1 MNGLRIERIEGRQV
15 LDSRGNPTVEAQITL
30 QNGVTAGAIVPS
42 GASTGE
48 HEAHEL
54 RDGNMALYGG
64 KSVTQA
70 VENINSKIWPKLKGA
85 SVLRQTELDNI
96 MLSLDNTPNKSKLG
110 ANAIL
115 AVSLACA
122 KTAAKALNIPLYSY
136 LGGCYSQTMPV
147 PMMNILNGGAH
158 SNNNIDIQEFM
169 IMPVGAKSFEE
180 CLSSCCNVYHTLG
193 KILKERGLT
202 TAVGDEG
209 GFAPNLNSD
218 EEAIELIME
227 AIIQAGLNT
236 NKMKIAL
243 DAAASEWQKGSS
255 YTLPK
260 RGTDMTSQQLIDYW
274 KQLVNKYP
282 IISIEDGLGENDW
295 EGWQSLTEQLGDKVQ
310 LVGDDLFVTNARR
323 VQQGIQQ
330 RAGNSVLIK
339 INQIGTLSETMQT
352 IELAKSYGYSTVISH
367 RSGETEDTTIADL
380 AVAVNAGQIKTGAP
394 CRGERTAKYNRLL
407 RIEKQL
413 GKGALYG
420 NSKILGL

>member
-70 VENINSKIWPKLKGA
+70 VENINSKILPKLKGA

-209 GFAPNLNSD
+209 GFAPSLNSD
-218 EEAIELIME
+218 EEAIELITE

-243 DAAASEWQKGSS
+243 DAAASEWQNGSS

-295 EGWQSLTEQLGDKVQ
+295 EGWQGLTQQLGGKVQ

>member
-64 KSVTQA
+64 KSVTKA
-70 VENINSKIWPKLKGA
+70 VENINSKILPKLKGA

-209 GFAPNLNSD
+209 GFAPSLNSD
-218 EEAIELIME
+218 EEAIELITE

-243 DAAASEWQKGSS
+243 DAAASEWQNGSS

-295 EGWQSLTEQLGDKVQ
+295 EGWQALTQQLGGKVQ

>member
-70 VENINSKIWPKLKGA
+70 VENINSKILPKLKGA

-209 GFAPNLNSD
+209 GFAPSLNSD
-218 EEAIELIME
+218 EEAIELITE

-243 DAAASEWQKGSS
+243 DAAASEWQNGSS

-295 EGWQSLTEQLGDKVQ
+295 EGWQDLTQQLGGKVQ

>member
-1 MNGLRIERIEGRQV
+1 MNGLKIERIEGRQV

-54 RDGNMALYGG
+54 RDNNMALYGG

-70 VENINSKIWPKLKGA
+70 VENINSKILPKLKGA

-209 GFAPNLNSD
+209 GFAPSLNSD
-218 EEAIELIME
+218 EEAIELITE

-243 DAAASEWQKGSS
+243 DAAASEWQRGNS

-295 EGWQSLTEQLGDKVQ
+295 EGWQDLTQQLGGKVQ

>member
-1 MNGLRIERIEGRQV
+1 MNGLKIEKIVGRQV

-70 VENINSKIWPKLKGA
+70 VENINSKILSELKGA

-180 CLSSCCNVYHTLG
+180 CLNSCCNVYHTLG

-209 GFAPNLNSD
+209 GFAPSLNSD
-218 EEAIELIME
+218 EEAIELITE
-227 AIIQAGLNT
+227 AIIKAGLNT
-236 NKMKIAL
+236 SKMKIAL

-295 EGWQSLTEQLGDKVQ
+295 EGWQSLTQQLGDKVQ

-330 RAGNSVLIK
+330 GAGNSVLIK

-407 RIEKQL
+407 RIEEQL
-413 GKGALYG
+413 GKSALYG

>member
-1 MNGLRIERIEGRQV
+1 MNGLKIERIEGRQV

-64 KSVTQA
+64 KSVTKA
-70 VENINSKIWPKLKGA
+70 VENINSKILPKLKGA
-85 SVLRQTELDNI
+85 SVLRQAELDNI
-96 MLSLDNTPNKSKLG
+96 MLNLDNTPNKSKLG

-209 GFAPNLNSD
+209 GFAPSLNSD
-218 EEAIELIME
+218 EEAIELITE

-243 DAAASEWQKGSS
+243 DAAASEWQNGSS

-295 EGWQSLTEQLGDKVQ
+295 EGWQSLTQQLGGKVQ

>member
-1 MNGLRIERIEGRQV
+1 MNGLKIERIEGRQV

-54 RDGNMALYGG
+54 RDNNMALYGG
-64 KSVTQA
+64 KSVTKA
-70 VENINSKIWPKLKGA
+70 VENINSKILPKLKGA

-209 GFAPNLNSD
+209 GFAPSLNSD
-218 EEAIELIME
+218 EEAIELITE

-243 DAAASEWQKGSS
+243 DAAASEWQNGSS

-295 EGWQSLTEQLGDKVQ
+295 EGWQDLTQQLGGKVQ